1 MSTTPTTRLSDGAK
15 HMRRLITCR
24 LPVAAVLGAL
34 VFTAACVEHEA
45 VLPPVTPQ
53 PGGDLFARYVAMG
66 NSITAGFQS
75 GGINDSTQM
84 ESYAVMLAG
93 QAGAQFNAPLLRS
106 PGCPPPFVAPFG
118 PRIANLADDTCL
130 LRDPAVRGPVQNV
143 AVPGAQI
150 ASALDFEVA
159 ANALTTL
166 ILGGRTQVEAMRDA
180 DPTLVSVWLG
190 NNDALAA
197 AIAGIPALLTPL
209 QAFSAQAEAV
219 AAEIAAT
226 NAQDAILLGV
236 VDAVAAAPIL
246 QPGAYFWALYQQ
258 DTGAFGGKPVL
269 DNCAPVDFATG
280 QPNPLAANMVS
291 FAIVADVNFPAI
303 SCDPAT
309 YPAGVPTQHLL
320 TVEEQQVVRT
330 RVAEF
335 NAVLEGIADANG
347 WIYIDPTALFV
358 PALMDGPP
366 FNRIRKCQA
375 LQTLP
380 PGATMEQFQQAVLQ
394 SCPVPPEFGGAP
406 NFFGDWISF
415 DGVHPAAPAHEALTN
430 AIIARLNAKHGLS
443 IPTR

>member
-1 MSTTPTTRLSDGAK
+1 MSTTTQRISDGAK
-15 HMRRLITCR
+15 QMTRLLTRR
-24 LPVAAVLGAL
+24 LPVAALLGAL
-34 VFTAACVEHEA
+34 AVTACVEHEA
-45 VLPPVTPQ
+45 VLPPVTPE
-53 PGGDLFARYVAMG
+53 PGGELFARYVAMG
-66 NSITAGFQS
+66 NSITSGTQS
-75 GGINDSTQM
+75 AGINDSTQL
-84 ESYAVMLAG
+84 ESYAVMLAE

-118 PRIANLADDTCL
+118 PRIGNLADDTCL
-130 LRDPAVRGPVQNV
+130 LRDPTVRGPVQNV
-143 AVPGAQI
+143 AVPGALI

-190 NNDALAA
+190 NNDALGA
-197 AIAGIPALLTPL
+197 AIAGIPALLTPID
-209 QAFSAQAEAV
+209 AFRTHAEGV

-226 NAQDAILLGV
+226 NAQDAIFIGV
-236 VDAVAAAPIL
+236 VDAVAASPIL

-258 DTGAFGGKPVL
+258 DAGAFGGKPVL

-291 FAIVADVNFPAI
+291 FRIVADADFPAI

-309 YPAGVPTQHLL
+309 YPPGVPTLHLL

-335 NAVLEGIADANG
+335 NAVLEGVADANG
-347 WIYIDPTALFV
+347 WIYIDPTAVFL

-375 LQTLP
+375 LQALP

-406 NFFGDWISF
+406 NFFGDWISL
-415 DGVHPAAPAHEALTN
+415 DGVHPAAPAHSALTN
-430 AIIARLNAKHGLS
+430 AIVGALNAKHGLS
-443 IPTR
+443 IPGR